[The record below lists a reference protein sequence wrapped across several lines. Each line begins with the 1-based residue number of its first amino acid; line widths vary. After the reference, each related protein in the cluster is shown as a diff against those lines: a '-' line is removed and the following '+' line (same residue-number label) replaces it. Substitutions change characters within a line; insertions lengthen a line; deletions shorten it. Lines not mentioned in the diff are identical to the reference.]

1 MLVDC
6 VAKQF
11 DVVPADADRAL
22 HGGGL
27 AVASPQGGCPGH
39 HIVGQLTREGRP
51 FGAHGVQRS
60 FFHRASQRLAVGLAV
75 EHAALGVRR
84 CRSDSGSAE
93 SGRVAGTEM
102 ARTVDD
108 HDRAIGRDRIEF
120 LDRRRALLLQL
131 DRLVSHADDPRV
143 GGHLHR
149 LRLHPGDNVGYVGAA
164 EQVGVHQVLAEVEKV
179 AVRVDEA
186 RQQGAAGQIDAPRS
200 GSRGLDRSGQGAHIE
215 DLAVLLHQR
224 FGVARLR
231 PRHGEDVAAAI
242 QGGGGHRQRC
252 RSHRGAG
259 GTDQAQG
266 KTKASGP
273 KARDNKGCQGGLG
286 ALGLGIGKGQ
296 RQRWSPAGLIS
307 LEGEEGPSPQKGYPL
322 RGFQRVGNSRVATK
336 RAPQP
341 WGPLSGPSTQ

>member
-1 MLVDC
+1 MR
-6 VAKQF
+6 AKQF
-11 DVVPADADRAL
+11 DVVPADPDRAL

-51 FGAHGVQRS
+51 FGAHGVQGS

-93 SGRVAGTEM
+93 SSRVAGTEM

-131 DRLVSHADDPRV
+131 DRLVSHADDPRG

-164 EQVGVHQVLAEVEKV
+164 EQVGVHQVLAEVEKL
-179 AVRVDEA
+179 AMGIDEA
-186 RQQGAAGQIDAPRS
+186 RQQGAAGEVHLACSATGR
-200 GSRGLDRSGQGAHIE
+200 LDRPGQGPHIE

-224 FGVARLR
+224 FGVDRLR
-231 PRHGEDVAAAI
+231 ARHGEDVPPAVE
-242 QGGGGHRQRC
+242 
-252 RSHRGAG
+252 
-259 GTDQAQG
+259 
-266 KTKASGP
+266 SG
-273 KARDNKGCQGGLG
+273 
-286 ALGLGIGKGQ
+286 
-296 RQRWSPAGLIS
+296 
-307 LEGEEGPSPQKGYPL
+307 
-322 RGFQRVGNSRVATK
+322 
-336 RAPQP
+336 
-341 WGPLSGPSTQ
+341 LSWR